1 MSDQSGV
8 PRIANLLRT
17 PYQAVMAHITDQI
30 RAEYPDLRQAHL
42 IVFQVIEHPPAG
54 SRLTDLA
61 EQAQMTVQSMGE
73 LVDGLEARGYVE
85 RIPDQIDRRV
95 KRIRLTERGWA
106 AHERGGAIIDELHA
120 AWARHLGDEK
130 FEQLLS
136 LLREL
141 SASLQTGPHRG

>member
-73 LVDGLEARGYVE
+73 LVDVLEARGYVE
-85 RIPDQIDRRV
+85 RIPDQTDRRV

-106 AHERGGAIIDELHA
+106 VHERGGAIVEELHA
-120 AWARHLGDEK
+120 AWARRLGEER

-141 SASLQTGPHRG
+141 SASLQSGAHRG